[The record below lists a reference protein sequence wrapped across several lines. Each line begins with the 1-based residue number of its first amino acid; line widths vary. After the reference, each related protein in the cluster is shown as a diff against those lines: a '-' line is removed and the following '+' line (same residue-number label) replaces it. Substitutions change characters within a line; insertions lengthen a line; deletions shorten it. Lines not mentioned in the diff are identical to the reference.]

1 MSKMAQTTNY
11 ETMTPKEKAKELIK
25 KYEKIFDGNYIKTDE
40 NIKQCALICVDE
52 IIQALM
58 LNFAFN
64 NNEVLFYQKVK
75 SEIND
80 K

>member
-1 MSKMAQTTNY
+1 
-11 ETMTPKEKAKELIK
+11 MTPKEKAQDLIDTYELL
-25 KYEKIFDGNYIKTDE
+25 FSGNYLKNRQQMKE
-40 NIKQCALICVDE
+40 CALICVDE